1 MTKQDETA
9 RTAEDLIDLGDAT
22 VETRG
27 GTQFPPPDGV
37 QLQRKPIEG
46 LAID

>member
-1 MTKQDETA
+1 MKKIETH
-9 RTAEDLIDLGDAT
+9 EDKIDLGDAT
-22 VETRG
+22 VQTKG

-46 LAID
+46 LSVD